1 MESRIFA
8 PDDESCDL
16 VAAAIDHVAA
26 QGPTSGRPMEGQVS
40 KSKAVTWSEVR
51 AERNPNEEAVAK
63 HRARYDAQVR
73 GYRLRGIREELV
85 LSSGEQ

>member
-1 MESRIFA
+1 M
-8 PDDESCDL
+8 
-16 VAAAIDHVAA
+16 
-26 QGPTSGRPMEGQVS
+26 S